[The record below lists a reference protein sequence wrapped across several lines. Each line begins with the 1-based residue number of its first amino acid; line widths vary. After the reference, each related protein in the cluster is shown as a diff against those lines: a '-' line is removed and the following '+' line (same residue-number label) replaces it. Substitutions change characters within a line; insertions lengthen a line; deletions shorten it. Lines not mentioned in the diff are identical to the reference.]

1 MKEKNELL
9 RSENLNELYL
19 EMNLVIGYLN
29 SPEQI
34 PLETQINQLTQGN
47 DEKQSI
53 DYINYEKGLKQQINI
68 EEAILKQIIFEG
80 DIAFFFNYVIY
91 KIIKMSQQGIIKFTQ
106 ELYYYQIFC
115 ISKNQNVHLK
125 RIYDK
130 LMSTYPDKF
139 NRAIWSR
146 YQISFEQMQILTITK
161 NDIKHAEDFI
171 WKFIRKKSKSQI
183 IINLITKVE
192 INKISFGFK
201 FRSQY
206 FLITLSISYLFKSI
220 FRFKDINMYFNLF
233 YEEILILIDTQLL
246 ELIGKGLNL

>member
-1 MKEKNELL
+1 MKEKDELS
-9 RSENLNELYL
+9 RSENLNQLHL

-68 EEAILKQIIFEG
+68 EAIQKQIIHTLCLKE
-80 DIAFFFNYVIY
+80 ILLFFQLCYLQNNKDVTIRNNQVYIR
-91 KIIKMSQQGIIKFTQ
+91 II
-106 ELYYYQIFC
+106 LLNNFC

-125 RIYDK
+125 RMYDQ

-139 NRAIWSR
+139 NRAIWGR
-146 YQISFEQMQILTITK
+146 YLISFEYMQILTITK

-171 WKFIRKKSKSQI
+171 WKFI
-183 IINLITKVE
+183 
-192 INKISFGFK
+192 
-201 FRSQY
+201 
-206 FLITLSISYLFKSI
+206 
-220 FRFKDINMYFNLF
+220 
-233 YEEILILIDTQLL
+233 
-246 ELIGKGLNL
+246 